1 MEKSPKRRRITDFFQ
16 KLPNS
21 DSPAPEMPHFLTRFE
36 PTQVPRRKRSV
47 GQPRRVCPESTDE
60 VPTSSAEPDA
70 QQPEEESMATRGVY
84 RSYSLRQKIEIVRF
98 ARQNSEAA
106 ASRKYGVSRSTIY
119 GIDKEPM
126 AKVPVTT
133 KGKHTKKGA
142 GRQLTYSQCID
153 DELLSWILHQRD
165 LQVTV
170 RRLDIQLKAKA
181 LIGSDLPQ
189 FKASSGWVDKFM
201 CLHSLSIR

>member
-21 DSPAPEMPHFLTRFE
+21 DSPAPDMPCFLTCFE
-36 PTQVPRRKRSV
+36 PTQVPHRKRSV
-47 GQPRRVCPESTDE
+47 GRPRRIRPESTDE
-60 VPTSSAEPDA
+60 VPTSTA
-70 QQPEEESMATRGVY
+70 EEESMATRGVY
-84 RSYSLRQKIEIVRF
+84 RSYSLSQKIEIVRF
-98 ARQNSEAA
+98 TRQNSEAA
-106 ASRKYGVSRSTIY
+106 ASRKYGVSRSTMY
-119 GIDKEPM
+119 GWRDIDKEPM

-133 KGKHTKKGA
+133 KGKHTKKGV
-142 GRQLTYSQCID
+142 GRPLTYSQSID
-153 DELLSWILHQRD
+153 DELLSWILQQRD
-165 LQVTV
+165 LQV

-201 CLHSLSIR
+201 CRHSLSIR

>member
-1 MEKSPKRRRITDFFQ
+1 MGKSPKRRRITDFFQ

-36 PTQVPRRKRSV
+36 PTQVPRRKRNV
-47 GQPRRVCPESTDE
+47 GRPRRVRPESTDE
-60 VPTSSAEPDA
+60 VPTSSDEPDA

-119 GIDKEPM
+119 GWRDIDKE
-126 AKVPVTT
+126 
-133 KGKHTKKGA
+133 GKHTKKGA
-142 GRQLTYSQCID
+142 GRPLTYSQCID

-201 CLHSLSIR
+201 CRHSLSIR